1 MQSKRALAIWSFMF
15 SGCCGLVGGKIGET
29 GGKGRKDCKEQA
41 GKRHKVS
48 DLLCSVPIN
57 NCRAF
62 LVFHC
67 FRSIKNSGRVTG
79 SLVVSKLAQENSL

>member
-1 MQSKRALAIWSFMF
+1 
-15 SGCCGLVGGKIGET
+15 
-29 GGKGRKDCKEQA
+29 
-41 GKRHKVS
+41 
-48 DLLCSVPIN
+48 
-57 NCRAF
+57 